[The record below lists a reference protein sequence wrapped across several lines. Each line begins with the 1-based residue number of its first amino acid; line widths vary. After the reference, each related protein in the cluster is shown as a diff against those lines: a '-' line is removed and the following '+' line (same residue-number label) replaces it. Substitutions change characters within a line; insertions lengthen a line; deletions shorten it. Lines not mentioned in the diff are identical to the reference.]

1 MYKVKKDFL
10 DKDIADNIETKL
22 LGWTFPWYYHS
33 HVAQKGDNEFA
44 FFHTFWNQ
52 EEFGNRSVSNFLD
65 IVKPLIE
72 KKDPLVL
79 PPDFSEL
86 PKPNEQP
93 ETVDEEVDIKSVFDG
108 EQSSTEEDNNQNSS
122 KSNIKKSIS
131 DKIQKQ

>member
-1 MYKVKKDFL
+1 MRFIYNILIILTVSSFLFSCGGFKLKK
-10 DKDIADNIETKL
+10 KADS
-22 LGWTFPWYYHS
+22 G
-33 HVAQKGDNEFA
+33 
-44 FFHTFWNQ
+44 
-52 EEFGNRSVSNFLD
+52 EEF
-65 IVKPLIE
+65 LIE

-93 ETVDEEVDIKSVFDG
+93 ETDDEEVNIKSVFDA

-131 DKIQKQ
+131 DKIRNQ